1 MGRTKVKANRKQ
13 KQENPVERTGAQFF
27 SLDEIRDS
35 PSINKIL
42 RFQEILSDI
51 EESNFEQSLTA
62 INELRIIDND
72 HLPGILLDLF
82 IYSRVNHKN
91 ALLYF
96 NLFNE
101 INKQIDIHHQLK
113 LLSPYANSYAANDFI
128 DLCIENSII
137 TPEEIAQND
146 HMKQPNLIFSVL
158 DDYLLDYH
166 YAYNEDLIMI
176 KNDDLEKLK
185 NRMKSPVF
193 NPFFYVICFQWTVFE
208 ASVLFRAKNIFNYLF
223 KYYDGHEDEEIN
235 EEVEENDDESSDDED
250 TTTIEENK
258 AGNSNANKKEIVNFQ
273 ELLKFAIAGGDIE
286 AIQMIEKRGASL
298 DYEMIYGTI
307 YNHQRNQFDWL
318 FEKFPNEYKTHE
330 HEVIKSCVMCR
341 FTYGL
346 LKLKKANKNIV
357 YQCSSEYG
365 YIDIVKHLV
374 ENYKEELKLV
384 KGIIEAGFYN
394 QIAILRYLLQN
405 TDAEFRLT
413 SAVRNGND
421 ELFNLFVETNK
432 KPIEEIDFKDA
443 IRVVYNNNSVYMLK
457 KLLDL
462 HKSKHDNQDIEE
474 FIKED
479 KKVDNPEIIEIIN
492 NYLNE
497 HKQSQ

>member
-1 MGRTKVKANRKQ
+1 MARSKGKANKKQ

-27 SLDEIRDS
+27 SIDEIRDN
-35 PSINKIL
+35 PSINKIF
-42 RFQEILSDI
+42 RFQEILSDL
-51 EESNFEQSLTA
+51 EESNFEQSLIS
-62 INELRIIDND
+62 INELGIIDND
-72 HLPGILLDLF
+72 HLSGILLDLF
-82 IYSRVNHKN
+82 IYSRINHQKV
-91 ALLYF
+91 ALYF

-113 LLSPYANSYAANDFI
+113 LLSPYANSYAARDFI
-128 DLCIENSII
+128 DLCIQNSII
-137 TPEEIAQND
+137 TPEEIEQNN

-185 NRMKSPVF
+185 NRMKSVVF
-193 NPFFYVICFQWTVFE
+193 NPFFYVICFQWTILE

-223 KYYDGHEDEEIN
+223 KYYDGHEDEETN
-235 EEVEENDDESSDDED
+235 EEVEENENKSSDHED
-250 TTTIEENK
+250 TAINEEDK
-258 AGNSNANKKEIVNFQ
+258 VDDQKSNQKEIVNFQ
-273 ELLKFAIAGGDIE
+273 ALLKFAIAGGDID
-286 AIQMIEKRGASL
+286 AIQMIEKRGASV

-318 FEKFPNEYKTHE
+318 YEKFPKEYKTHE
-330 HEVIKSCVMCR
+330 HELVKACVMCR

-346 LKLKKANKNIV
+346 LKLKNAQKNIV

-365 YIDIVKHLV
+365 YFDIVKHII
-374 ENYKEELKLV
+374 ENYKEELKLG
-384 KGIIEAGFYN
+384 KGVFEAGTYN
-394 QIAILRYLLQN
+394 QISILRYLLQN
-405 TDAEFRLT
+405 TDAEFHLS

-421 ELFNLFVETNK
+421 ELFNLFVDANK

-443 IRVVYNNNSVYMLK
+443 IRVVYNSNSVYMLN

-462 HKSKHDNQDIEE
+462 HKSKSDNQDIEE
-474 FIKED
+474 FLKED
-479 KKVDNPEIIEIIN
+479 KRVDNPEILEIIN

-497 HKQSQ
+497 HKKSH